1 MIPDACT
8 SEHTCRNVLALLKLG
23 HRVTR
28 QTSEHGIVQVQASC
42 NEGMDNFLT
51 RIAVEE
57 SSDFV
62 KVSDMVAGRL
72 RERVYVGD
80 HGHVRVKDCTQV
92 PDRRS
97 RGDQRFANIHTRQ
110 GDLR

>member
-8 SEHTCRNVLALLKLG
+8 SDHTCRNVLALQKLG

-28 QTSEHGIVQVQASC
+28 QTSEQGIVQVQSSC

-57 SSDFV
+57 SSDFAN
-62 KVSDMVAGRL
+62 VSDMVAGRL
-72 RERVYVGD
+72 RERVY
-80 HGHVRVKDCTQV
+80 CEWT
-92 PDRRS
+92 
-97 RGDQRFANIHTRQ
+97 
-110 GDLR
+110 